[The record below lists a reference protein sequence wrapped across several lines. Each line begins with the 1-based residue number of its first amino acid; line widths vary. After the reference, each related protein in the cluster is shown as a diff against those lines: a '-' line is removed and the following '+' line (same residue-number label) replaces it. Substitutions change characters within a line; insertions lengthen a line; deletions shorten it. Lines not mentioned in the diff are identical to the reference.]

1 MADERDRLIYARPV
15 PTRAAPALVA
25 IASWLLAA
33 PLAAAPDIAL
43 DWRAPAG
50 CPDGE
55 QVTARLDEALAD
67 STAHHHLDCLLYTSP
82 SPRD

>member
-50 CPDGE
+50 CPDVE
-55 QVTARLDEALAD
+55 QVIARLDAIAA
-67 STAHHHLDCLLYTSP
+67 AHDKLPHPEQAGRVISIV
-82 SPRD
+82 R